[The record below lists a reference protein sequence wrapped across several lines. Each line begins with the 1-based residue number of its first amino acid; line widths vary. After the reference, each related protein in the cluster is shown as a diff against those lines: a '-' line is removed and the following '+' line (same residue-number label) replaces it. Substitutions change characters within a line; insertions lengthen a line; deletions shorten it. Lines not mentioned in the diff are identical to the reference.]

1 MTSSLRPRRSVER
14 PVPPPRATT
23 RKPRERV
30 FDLEAR
36 FFILAFVMEERASF
50 CRKEFNTESTE
61 NAESTEKKK
70 QDRLKP
76 VPQNG

>member
-1 MTSSLRPRRSVER
+1 M
-14 PVPPPRATT
+14 
-23 RKPRERV
+23 
-30 FDLEAR
+30 
-36 FFILAFVMEERASF
+36 LAFGMEERASF

-70 QDRLKP
+70 PDGVKP